1 MTKTDRGA
9 DGKAPSGK
17 AQGSPLA
24 AALRCLTRRAYTARE
39 LMDKLRERGFSEE
52 EAAAAVAQV
61 LEWRYIDDEDYARR
75 YCRLWRERRSR
86 RRIQNEIRRR
96 GVDEDIITAA
106 LAAEYPPGQETVNC
120 RRAMLKKDRA
130 AAVKTAAAL
139 YRQGYSERNIRR
151 ALAERGEGCQN

>member
-1 MTKTDRGA
+1 MTKTDRRA
-9 DGKAPSGK
+9 DGKAQGGK
-17 AQGSPLA
+17 APGNPLA

-39 LMDKLRERGFSEE
+39 LTDKLRERGFSAEE
-52 EAAAAVAQV
+52 SAAAVAQV

-75 YCRLWRERRSR
+75 YCRLWRERRSL

-96 GVDEDIITAA
+96 GVEEEIITAA
-106 LAAEYPPGQETVNC
+106 LAAEYPPGQEVANC

-130 AAVKTAAAL
+130 AAGKTTAAL

-151 ALAERGEGCQN
+151 ALSEHGEGCQN